1 MSIISKLFK
10 KSRIIDAQT
19 YASPV
24 YSLYSN
30 TARYITGDGVN
41 FQTNSY
47 RYCPPLQ
54 GVIQKRAN
62 ALTRGVILPVDDKD
76 QVITSSAFNK
86 DMKILS
92 RPNQFQNMTQFLGM
106 IETMICVYGVAYIYK
121 IKPVGFKE
129 ASGFVVIPNTCIT
142 PSYKT
147 SVNILDNQSGIVD
160 SYTLNLYGM
169 SFVLKDDDV
178 NLITEV
184 RDSTVNTMN
193 AYQPKSR
200 LDALEYPIKNIVAS
214 LESRNTIIV
223 RRGADVIISPKNGD
237 TAAIMSVMTPAEKK
251 ALQDEYA
258 RYGTLGEQWHTMIA
272 RVPMDAV
279 NIGRSV
285 QQLGLFDGENAD
297 HRAIASAFGVPVP
310 LLSMPDTA
318 KYSTY
323 GEAKKE
329 LYEDTIIPES
339 QVISEMLDGLFNTS
353 TKGYKFYF
361 DYSMLECM
369 QKSEKDKADALGAM
383 VKALNEA
390 VSANL
395 MGLDEAK
402 KLLTDYTN

>member
-1 MSIISKLFK
+1 MNIFNLFK
-10 KSRIIDAQT
+10 KSRIVDQQT
-19 YASPV
+19 YRSPV
-24 YSLYSN
+24 YALYSN
-30 TARYITGDGVN
+30 TARYITGDGVAY
-41 FQTNSY
+41 QTNAY

-62 ALTRGVILPVDDKD
+62 ALTRGVILPVDEKD

-86 DMKILS
+86 DMKILA
-92 RPNQFQNMTQFLGM
+92 RPNQFQTMTQFLGM
-106 IETMICVYGVAYIYK
+106 VETMVCVYGVAYIYS
-121 IKPVGFKE
+121 IRSVGFKD
-129 ASGFVVIPNTCIT
+129 ATGFVVIPNECII

-147 SVNILDNQSGIVD
+147 YINILDNQSPIVD
-160 SYTLNLYGM
+160 SYTINLYGM
-169 SFVLKDDDV
+169 SFVLKDDDIK
-178 NLITEV
+178 LITEV
-184 RDSTVNTMN
+184 RDSTVNMTH

-214 LESRNTIIV
+214 LESRNTIIT

-237 TAAIMSVMTPAEKK
+237 TAAIMSVMTPEEKK
-251 ALQDEYA
+251 QLQDEYA
-258 RYGTLGEQWHTMIA
+258 RYGTLSEQWHTMIA
-272 RVPMDAV
+272 RVPMDAT
-279 NIGRSV
+279 NISRSV

-310 LLSMPDTA
+310 LLAMPDTA

-339 QVISEMLDGLFNTS
+339 QVISETLDLLFNTAA
-353 TKGYKFYF
+353 KGYKFYF

-390 VSANL
+390 VTAQL
-395 MGLDEAK
+395 ITIDEAK
-402 KLLTDYTN
+402 ELLTDYLN